1 LAELR
6 AYKIVDTP
14 PEPAFD
20 QIAHF
25 AAKLFDTPMSMII
38 PRGTERILVVED
50 EPAVRAA
57 VVQQLTSLGYT
68 VAEAANG
75 SAGLELLGSRQTYDL
90 LLTDVVMPGPVN
102 GKALAEKA
110 IKLSPNLRVLF
121 MSGYS
126 GDAISTLGSLNPG
139 TILLS
144 KPFRKADL
152 AQAIRNALA
161 SPESRQAD
169 G

>member
-1 LAELR
+1 MSRDRDEQQRLAELR

-90 LLTDVVMPGPVN
+90 LLTDSCPDIP
-102 GKALAEKA
+102 ETRF
-110 IKLSPNLRVLF
+110 LRW
-121 MSGYS
+121 
-126 GDAISTLGSLNPG
+126 AP
-139 TILLS
+139 
-144 KPFRKADL
+144 
-152 AQAIRNALA
+152 
-161 SPESRQAD
+161 
-169 G
+169 